1 MTQFDKQIVAIIP
14 PPSTIRQKLVQKM
27 ASKVMKSLEQG
38 GQYYETFYCRWHD
51 DMPRERTLQCVK
63 AVAEI
68 FLTDLCLAYD
78 INDIKVNEAAIK
90 AYHEVCNELDQR
102 LSNKHEGYRQSI
114 TYFIY
119 ILKPFMDRFY
129 IQAGRIYD

>member
-27 ASKVMKSLEQG
+27 ASKVMKSLEQC

-68 FLTDLCLAYD
+68 FAVAGY
-78 INDIKVNEAAIK
+78 KVEWDTFSEHNRDK
-90 AYHEVCNELDQR
+90 KCCWL
-102 LSNKHEGYRQSI
+102 KI
-114 TYFIY
+114 T
-119 ILKPFMDRFY
+119 
-129 IQAGRIYD
+129 A

>member
-1 MTQFDKQIVAIIP
+1 MGDMKNKKSEKMLIKEFRGMKERFSTATT
-14 PPSTIRQKLVQKM
+14 PSK
-27 ASKVMKSLEQG
+27 
-38 GQYYETFYCRWHD
+38 F
-51 DMPRERTLQCVK
+51 K

-90 AYHEVCNELDQR
+90 AYHEVCIELDQR

-114 TYFIY
+114 THFIY